1 MCQVQRSGV
10 TYTRVILGIEKYDE
24 IGRIDVTVDVYMDVS
39 CVMCTGNTSDL
50 KKLLNEFISQILI
63 KRLK

>member
-1 MCQVQRSGV
+1 MCHVQRGGV

-39 CVMCTGNTSDL
+39 CWQHIRF
-50 KKLLNEFISQILI
+50 KKTF
-63 KRLK
+63 K